1 VGPLIALV
9 VAALVAFTAMAV
21 WRGRL
26 VSIALAAAECP
37 ECRVPLVPLR
47 SAGAPGWS
55 PATGPGLAGD
65 DASAP
70 GLTPI
75 GGGASNWEVC
85 ACPRCDRV
93 VTTVDRLP
101 SPVADCPSCRQRSL
115 VVYAERV
122 EGEVV
127 VDEWCDMCGRRGR
140 IALADPR
147 VADGPDRRPPAR
159 GEGRVLPFRR
169 N

>member
-1 VGPLIALV
+1 MGPLIALV
-9 VAALVAFTAMAV
+9 VAAMVAFTALAV

-37 ECRVPLVPLR
+37 DCRVPLVPL
-47 SAGAPGWS
+47 SAHGAGAGFPGPVPLS
-55 PATGPGLAGD
+55 TEERAEEGR
-65 DASAP
+65 
-70 GLTPI
+70 
-75 GGGASNWEVC
+75 SNWEIC

-93 VTTVDRLP
+93 VTTVGRLP

-122 EGEVV
+122 DGEIV

-140 IALADPR
+140 IALPDLRANAAPL
-147 VADGPDRRPPAR
+147 GPDGGR
-159 GEGRVLPFRR
+159 EGRVLPFRR
-169 N
+169 S